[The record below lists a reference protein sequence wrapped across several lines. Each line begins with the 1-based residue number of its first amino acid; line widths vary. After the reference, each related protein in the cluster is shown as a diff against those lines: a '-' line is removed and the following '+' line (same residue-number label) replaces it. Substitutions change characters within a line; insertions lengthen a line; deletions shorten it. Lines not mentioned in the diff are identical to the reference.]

1 MADSTMYSEDMFVLL
16 VPGSDEVFLEP
27 HELLAKL
34 KSMLEQYGGTL
45 PRDLQKIDSVD
56 QQAQHL
62 RDTACEFEV
71 TPGVSWQWYAVRLE
85 K

>member
-1 MADSTMYSEDMFVLL
+1 MADAMMYSEDMFVLL
-16 VPGSDEVFLEP
+16 IPGSEEVFLEP
-27 HELLAKL
+27 DELLEKL
-34 KSMLEQYGGTL
+34 KAMLEGYTGVL
-45 PRDLQKIDSVD
+45 PKDLSQLSSLEA
-56 QQAQHL
+56 QATNL